1 MESILSTIFPC
12 CFPSR
17 STRSHTQRDH
27 NERTPLLGDGSGSIA
42 SPPGNSIA
50 EGATSPG
57 SGTAR
62 FKRKPNSILP
72 SPAYDA
78 NALKSIIDDLKGKL
92 IPVDSATT
100 SEKGATLLLEGAE
113 SAEEAAKSSEETAVE
128 SSSSPTTT
136 KHVTPVHT
144 LRLSVST
151 ASNTRTSSHA
161 PLPKLVDIWSESG
174 DSTASASAS
183 GPAAGTSTAAV
194 GSTLS
199 YSAAVK
205 KGKKGGKNTKRFPG
219 APKPLASSSSDS
231 GKGGKEEASVEQRTY
246 ESLAEIAR
254 SKPLVHDWDL
264 DDGSESAPAA

>member
-17 STRSHTQRDH
+17 SSRSHAQRDH

-57 SGTAR
+57 SGTTR
-62 FKRKPNSILP
+62 LKRKPNSILP

-78 NALKSIIDDLKGKL
+78 NALKSIIDDFKGKL
-92 IPVDSATT
+92 IPVDSTTT
-100 SEKGATLLLEGAE
+100 SEKTAALLLQGAE
-113 SAEEAAKSSEETAVE
+113 TAEAAEAAAMPSEETAAE
-128 SSSSPTTT
+128 SSNSSTTT
-136 KHVTPVHT
+136 THVTPVHT

-161 PLPKLVDIWSESG
+161 PLPKLVDIWSESS
-174 DSTASASAS
+174 DPTASSSAS
-183 GPAAGTSTAAV
+183 EQAA

-219 APKPLASSSSDS
+219 APKLLASSSADS

-246 ESLAEIAR
+246 ENLAEIAR
-254 SKPLVHDWDL
+254 TKPLVHDWDL
-264 DDGSESAPAA
+264 DDGSEGAPTA